1 MRGTEKIFINNN
13 DIRLETE
20 LFQSRIENLPA
31 AALVCHPHP
40 QFFGI

>member
-1 MRGTEKIFINNN
+1 MRSTEKIFINNN

-20 LFQSRIENLPA
+20 FFPTSEENFPIA
-31 AALVCHPHP
+31 TLVCHPHP